1 MYRQLNGQAE
11 SAKIL
16 EGKFI
21 QEVFMN
27 LLSDANFPG
36 GVASEYS
43 GLIQNQTPISESQ
56 KHSKAAEINLLQAEP
71 LTNPF
76 ESPNPEENQGYPNDL
91 LDLTDFEAISP
102 GKSDNLVSVGNPEV
116 NLLDENVNNFIA
128 PQAQQ
133 KQQKDSQKVKQ
144 NADSD
149 EEDL

>member
-1 MYRQLNGQAE
+1 
-11 SAKIL
+11 
-16 EGKFI
+16 
-21 QEVFMN
+21 MN

-36 GVASEYS
+36 GVASDYS
-43 GLIQNQTPISESQ
+43 GSIQNQTLITESQ

-76 ESPNPEENQGYPNDL
+76 ESPNPELNQEYPNDL

-102 GKSDNLVSVGNPEV
+102 GKSDKLVSVGNPEV
-116 NLLDENVNNFIA
+116 NLLDTNVNNFIA

-133 KQQKDSQKVKQ
+133 KEQKDSQKVKQ